1 MLRPC
6 VFESIRLVSYNA
18 PWPISPRYLTTSSR
32 SAAVSRIRSTVST
45 GQSRL
50 SKEPATIEWAEPYLR
65 PVVPGIAAAQPAR
78 WAKARGQK
86 IVSINGRRR
95 RKISTTALAN
105 IRSGSEGPLGKVE
118 KAAKDG
124 LSRSTMDYFLCAS
137 GMIALTGIVFSLTF
151 VTVQFSAT
159 AYSPR
164 LVLWISRDPV
174 ISHSLGVFTA
184 TFLYALTALA
194 WVDRSGSGR
203 VPFVG
208 VGVTA
213 VLLIL
218 SIVMFISLIQRVSM
232 LQVTR
237 MLIFTGNKGREVIE
251 KLYPPLD
258 TPATP
263 YSPDLLTA
271 GSIQTLVHHG
281 HPMAIQRVDVL
292 ALMRVAKEAAC
303 VIEMTVSVGDTVLES
318 TPMLRVGRT
327 GPIPEEALR
336 SAIELGTERTF
347 DQDPKY
353 AIRLLVD
360 IAIRAVSPAVNDPTT
375 AVQALNEIEDLLLRL
390 GRRRLEIGTYRD
402 ATEKPKLLLPYP
414 SWEDFLRLAFAEI
427 RFYGA
432 SSVQVMRRI
441 RYSSASCFPSCR
453 KNGGQLCSI
462 GKHDCNPRWR
472 RRSATKKTF
481 LTHPTRIGRV
491 WEARAGP
498 RRHIRIMQLHFR
510 RQAQISRNRAFRR
523 P

>member
-1 MLRPC
+1 MSSAMMNKKNMRATWSRFITEAKSRPWFIPLAYAMAALLFGFS
-6 VFESIRLVSYNA
+6 VPRLVVA
-18 PWPISPRYLTTSSR
+18 ELPDW
-32 SAAVSRIRSTVST
+32 VST
-45 GQSRL
+45 IS
-50 SKEPATIEWAEPYLR
+50 
-65 PVVPGIAAAQPAR
+65 VNAAI
-78 WAKARGQK
+78 GFYSS
-86 IVSINGRRR
+86 V
-95 RKISTTALAN
+95 
-105 IRSGSEGPLGKVE
+105 
-118 KAAKDG
+118 
-124 LSRSTMDYFLCAS
+124 AS

-151 VTVQFSAT
+151 VMVQFSAT

-213 VLLIL
+213 VFLIL

-318 TPMLRVGRT
+318 TPMLRVVGQT

-336 SAIELGTERTF
+336 SAIELGAERTF

-432 SSVQVMRRI
+432 SSVQVMRRMKALI
-441 RYSSASCFPSCR
+441 GELLSILPEERWPALQYWQARLQSTVEQTFHDKEDILDASDEDRQGLGSS
-453 KNGGQLCSI
+453 
-462 GKHDCNPRWR
+462 R
-472 RRSATKKTF
+472 RTA
-481 LTHPTRIGRV
+481 
-491 WEARAGP
+491 
-498 RRHIRIMQLHFR
+498 
-510 RQAQISRNRAFRR
+510 
-523 P
+523 